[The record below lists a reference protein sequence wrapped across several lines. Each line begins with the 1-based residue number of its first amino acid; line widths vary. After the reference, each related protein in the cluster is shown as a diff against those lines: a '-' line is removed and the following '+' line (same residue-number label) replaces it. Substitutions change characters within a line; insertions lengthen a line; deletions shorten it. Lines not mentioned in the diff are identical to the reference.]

1 MQWWAAL
8 ILGSFPLPVVDWSFV
23 ESQERFI
30 LESIGVHEA
39 YRSLSPESRGFL
51 RLMGDD
57 CYKCRERGTNKLA
70 KCGDIRACFVGQH
83 LGDPEIKLRCRNVLR
98 RLSSCGQ
105 CEGRGGKQ
113 ESWGIATCGYCRGV
127 GHFWPVDDY

>member
-1 MQWWAAL
+1 M

-30 LESIGVHEA
+30 LESVGVQSA
-39 YRSLSPESRGFL
+39 YRSLSPQSRMHLECMGSRDWQVRDAASFKMTES
-51 RLMGDD
+51 GDV
-57 CYKCRERGTNKLA
+57 
-70 KCGDIRACFVGQH
+70 RACFVGQY
-83 LGDPEIKLRCRNVLR
+83 LGDPEVKLRCRNVLR

-105 CEGRGGKQ
+105 CEGKGGKQ